1 MLRRYTV
8 LGFLILAGQS
18 LMFGQASAHRPGF
31 PGEGKSVLKLTPV
44 NPADSLEQLVIG
56 SELIIDGTVSS
67 TQQPLSRNV
76 STRQVIVETHAI
88 VSVNSVLKGSL
99 PKQANSVLVAQIG
112 GRSGGSETEVERDAL
127 LEAGSRYILFLQGD
141 EGRVEIVNSTG
152 LKRFGVVGIWSG
164 KVVILDGKVRF
175 LASVSNALAEYNGW
189 DAFSFSQR
197 VRDIVAGKYVPPSGQ
212 PVSPLPPH
220 PGPPAAR
227 RQ

>member
-18 LMFGQASAHRPGF
+18 LTFGQASAHRPGF
-31 PGEGKSVLKLTPV
+31 PREGKSVLKLTPV

-56 SELIIDGTVSS
+56 ADLIIDGTVSS
-67 TQQPLSRNV
+67 IQQPLSRSV
-76 STRQVIVETHAI
+76 SARQVIVETHAI
-88 VSVNSVLKGSL
+88 VSVSSVLKGSL
-99 PKQANSVLVAQIG
+99 PKQVNSVLVAQIG

-141 EGRVEIVNSTG
+141 ENRVEVVNSTG

-164 KVVILDGKVRF
+164 KVMILDGKVRF
-175 LASVSNALAEYNGW
+175 LPSVSKALAEYNGW
-189 DAFSFSQR
+189 DVFSFSQR
-197 VRDIVAGKYVPPSGQ
+197 VRDMVTGKYVPPSGQ
-212 PVSPLPPH
+212 PLSPLPPH

-227 RQ
+227 GQ

>member
-1 MLRRYTV
+1 MLRRRTV
-8 LGFLILAGQS
+8 VGFLIVAGQS
-18 LMFGQASAHRPGF
+18 LMFGQTSAHRPEF
-31 PGEGKSVLKLTPV
+31 PREGKSVLKLTPV

-56 SELIIDGTVSS
+56 SELIIEGTVSS
-67 TQQPLSRNV
+67 TQQPISRSV
-76 STRQVIVETHAI
+76 STRRVIVETHAI

-112 GRSGGSETEVERDAL
+112 GRTGESETEVERDAL

-141 EGRVEIVNSTG
+141 DSRAEVVNNTG

-164 KVVILDGKVRF
+164 KVMILDGKVRF
-175 LASVSNALAEYNGW
+175 LPSVSKALAAYNGW
-189 DAFSFSQR
+189 DVFSFSQR
-197 VRDIVAGKYVPPSGQ
+197 VKDIVAGKYVPPSGLSL
-212 PVSPLPPH
+212 SPLPPH

>member
-1 MLRRYTV
+1 MLQQYTV

-18 LMFGQASAHRPGF
+18 LMFGQASAHRPEF
-31 PGEGKSVLKLTPV
+31 PREGKSVLKLTPV

-112 GRSGGSETEVERDAL
+112 GRTGGSETEVERDAL
-127 LEAGSRYILFLQGD
+127 LEAGARYILFLQGD
-141 EGRVEIVNSTG
+141 ESRVEIVNSTG

-164 KVVILDGKVRF
+164 KVMILDGKVRF
-175 LASVSNALAEYNGW
+175 LPSVSKALAEYNGW
-189 DAFSFSQR
+189 DVFSFSQR
-197 VRDIVAGKYVPPSGQ
+197 VRDIVAGKYVPPSDQ